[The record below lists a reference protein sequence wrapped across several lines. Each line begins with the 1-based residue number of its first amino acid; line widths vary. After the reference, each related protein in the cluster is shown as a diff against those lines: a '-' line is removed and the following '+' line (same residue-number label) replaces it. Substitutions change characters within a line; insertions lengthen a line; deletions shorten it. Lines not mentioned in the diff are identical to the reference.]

1 MSRLILFHR
10 TSEEAARA
18 IVESGFRDN
27 TGTYLTGEEFTGVW
41 LSNRPLDANEGAWGH
56 SLLRVTIDL
65 PESELTSYEWTNEGN
80 ESYREWFIPASLIN
94 LRAKVEIVDEDEL
107 EWEFGVA
114 LDYTPEI
121 GGWPKSAPG
130 TEKRAAGRTRA
141 SNGGST
147 AKKGGKR

>member
-41 LSNRPLDANEGAWGH
+41 LSNRPVNANEGAAGRA
-56 SLLRVTIDL
+56 LLRVTLDL
-65 PESELTSYEWTNEGN
+65 SESDLTAYEWVNEGN
-80 ESYREWFIPASLIN
+80 ESYREWLIPASLIN

-107 EWEFGVA
+107 EWEFGTA
-114 LDYTPEI
+114 LAYT
-121 GGWPKSAPG
+121 
-130 TEKRAAGRTRA
+130 TT
-141 SNGGST
+141 
-147 AKKGGKR
+147 